1 MSRVGLL
8 IWDRTH
14 NPCIG
19 RQSLNH
25 WTPREVLCFCL
36 SLWRHCRLTSRV
48 VSGVTP
54 GGQALSCCCV
64 SSVPGAE
71 PGGSGRKDG
80 VAWGWSP
87 GHTSQRCPVS
97 KAHVEAR
104 VGACAKLGSLILSGG
119 HRAVL
124 RTRPA
129 LPACPTS
136 LWRCRDDERGCM
148 APSSLSDKGAGED
161 PRPEERPVE
170 GKALSASHFSLPP
183 YPGLLPS
190 PVPQLPFVSLQTLGL
205 GVGVL

>member
-1 MSRVGLL
+1 M
-8 IWDRTH
+8 
-14 NPCIG
+14 
-19 RQSLNH
+19 
-25 WTPREVLCFCL
+25 
-36 SLWRHCRLTSRV
+36 
-48 VSGVTP
+48 
-54 GGQALSCCCV
+54 
-64 SSVPGAE
+64 
-71 PGGSGRKDG
+71 
-80 VAWGWSP
+80 
-87 GHTSQRCPVS
+87 
-97 KAHVEAR
+97 
-104 VGACAKLGSLILSGG
+104 GACAKLGSLILSGG

-190 PVPQLPFVSLQTLGL
+190 PVRQLPFVSLQTLGL